1 MMMVLSR
8 VDPYSWHGGASVR
21 CDDKKRNLFVW
32 FACYLLRGILT
43 YSLIDSNWVVA
54 PF

>member
-21 CDDKKRNLFVW
+21 CDDKKRNLLVW
-32 FACYLLRGILT
+32 VCLLPYYYTTENL
-43 YSLIDSNWVVA
+43 S
-54 PF
+54 